1 MTEPKFEVIDDYTV
15 KYDGDY
21 FDLHKPSDIRSL
33 VTVANYVVTKNE
45 RLKQAIQAIITKEFE
60 LSSDDNGYDPLT
72 EFFNNEVNISQI
84 EVDINVEKEEKTYNT
99 SEKNYND

>member
-33 VTVANYVVTKNE
+33 VTVANYIVTENEQLKWLKNVVFVEMKFKLVMYIKKSISVEIVQNQYWKISTK
-45 RLKQAIQAIITKEFE
+45 KKK
-60 LSSDDNGYDPLT
+60 PK
-72 EFFNNEVNISQI
+72 FNIMFPPI
-84 EVDINVEKEEKTYNT
+84 KPFH
-99 SEKNYND
+99 